1 MVLSSELFDDNPWWK
16 SADEINK
23 DPQIKEWEESIVK
36 WDPKIRQTF
45 DYTKDIV
52 YSLRGPRQVGKT
64 TLVKLQIRTFLR
76 LYKNPWNIF
85 YYAFDVD
92 NTPKDLVNIIKN
104 YLDNTKRQRGNKRCY
119 LFLDEVSSI
128 KDWQK
133 GIKRLWDQNKLQNCT
148 IVATGSH
155 SIDLKMSNERLPGR
169 RGITD
174 DAYDKIMPPMK
185 FSEYISCIDNNLR
198 KIITNQ
204 FTRPARLAIFRRL
217 AEGEINKKLDDLQ
230 AHLPDL
236 NRYLEDY
243 LLTGGIPKVI
253 DEYMRNK
260 YISEAIYTR
269 YLDSIL
275 GDLSSLS
282 RSHTLFKQLAGNLI
296 KTIGWPASWHS
307 LQKDTDIGSVNTVVD
322 HVSTLH
328 DMFILSVFYQYD
340 SQKKKPLFE
349 KEKKIFF
356 HDPFFLHALNSWIN
370 NQKAFELSQAF
381 IKEPT
386 NQGSLVEGIIGDHL
400 IRLAFGMSEKK
411 QTFDYSNVLYYWKY
425 EKQKE
430 VDFILNDGVGLEIPI
445 EVRFQNSI
453 TNRDLDGLINFKK
466 FTGVKNALLITKDQL
481 DLTNECVKIPAAT
494 FLLLI

>member
-1 MVLSSELFDDNPWWK
+1 MVLSKDLFDDNPWWK
-16 SADEINK
+16 SPHEINK
-23 DPQIKEWEESIVK
+23 DPKIKEWGESMVK
-36 WDPKIRQTF
+36 WDPKLRQTF
-45 DYTKDIV
+45 DYKGDIV

-64 TLVKLQIRTFLR
+64 TLIKLQIRFFLQG
-76 LYKNPWNIF
+76 YKNPWNIF

-92 NTPKDLVNIIKN
+92 NSPKDLINIIKN
-104 YLDNTKRQRGNKRCY
+104 YLDNTKRQRGNRRCY

-185 FSEYISCIDNNLR
+185 FSEYVSCVDEKLR
-198 KIITNQ
+198 TKITNR
-204 FTRPARLAIFRRL
+204 FTRPSRLAIFQKL
-217 AEGEINKKLDDLQ
+217 TEFEISKKLDELQ
-230 AHLPDL
+230 AYLPDL
-236 NRYLEDY
+236 NRHLEDY
-243 LLTGGIPKVI
+243 MLTGGIPKVI
-253 DEYMRNK
+253 DEYMKNK
-260 YISEAIYTR
+260 YIPEAIYTR

-275 GDLSSLS
+275 GDLSSIS
-282 RSHTLFKQLAGNLI
+282 RSHSLVKQLSGNII
-296 KTIGWPASWHS
+296 KSIGWPTSWHS

-322 HVSTLH
+322 HVSTMH

-340 SQKKKPLFE
+340 SKKKKALFE

-356 HDPFFLHALNSWIN
+356 HDPFFLHALNSWISSRN
-370 NQKAFELSQAF
+370 AFELCQDF
-381 IKEPT
+381 IKDPA
-386 NQGSLVEGIIGDHL
+386 NQGSLVEGIVGDHL
-400 IRLAFGMSEKK
+400 IRLAFGISEKK
-411 QTFDYSNVLYYWKY
+411 QTFDYSSVIYYWKY
-425 EKQKE
+425 ENQKE
-430 VDFILNDGVGLEIPI
+430 VDFILNNGIGLELPI

-453 TNRDLDGLINFKK
+453 TNRDLDGLINFKR

-481 DLTNECVKIPAAT
+481 DVTSECVKIPAAM
-494 FLLLI
+494 FLMLI